1 MVSKLKKCL
10 ICAVSAVMAFTST
23 AITAFADEPY
33 NTYSYDNWGDPIPS
47 QAGYRVERTV
57 TGLDMGLEQ
66 LSDPESDLFISENEN
81 PQLSGARDFFIDQ
94 NTKTMWL
101 ADSGNNRILRL
112 NMDLEVTGVYKTFT
126 GGTISTLEN
135 PMGVFATSDS
145 AGNTTLYIA
154 DSDNQRAIR
163 TKITGDMTAEIEV
176 EYTKPDSAA
185 YTAEAF
191 NPSKILADKEG
202 NAYLVCTSV
211 STGALRYDSTG
222 TFRGFYGANRVEQ
235 TADVIA
241 RKGWRVC
248 AADEQLQ
255 AMTSS
260 VPTEFNN
267 FDIDDQ
273 GFVYTVTE
281 SANASTDA
289 VKKLNPAGYNIW
301 DNAVGNKYEFGD
313 FASGY
318 DESTAISTKLT
329 DVVIGDNGVI
339 NILDYETGRVFQY
352 DEDATLLFIFGT
364 RSTPSEQEGSFTAPN
379 AVETMGTNVFV
390 LDGTKNDIT
399 VFTETVFGKY
409 VHAASVLYVEG
420 RYTDAQP
427 LWEEVMRRDGEY
439 TLAHVALGKAELNNG
454 NYASAMEYFKT
465 AYDQEDY
472 DKAFEYYR
480 DDLLRNNF
488 EIIVSVLLALVILII
503 VYVKLKKHKK
513 IKSITE
519 YIVIL
524 CRKIRNSFKKS
535 KKEGN

>member
-1 MVSKLKKCL
+1 MFKLKKCL
-10 ICAVSAVMAFTST
+10 IAIAAAVMTVTSSSV
-23 AITAFADEPY
+23 TAFADEPY
-33 NTYSYDNWGDPIPS
+33 NTYSYDNWGDAIPS
-47 QAGYRVERTV
+47 QAGYMVERTV

-66 LSDPESDLFISENEN
+66 LSDPESELFVSETEN
-81 PQLSGARDFFIDQ
+81 PQLSGARDFYIDQ
-94 NTKTMWL
+94 NSKTMWL

-112 NMDLEVTGVYKTFT
+112 NMDLEVTGVYKTFS
-126 GGTISTLEN
+126 GTSISTLEN

-145 AGNTTLYIA
+145 DGNTTLYVA
-154 DSDNQRAIR
+154 DTDHGRALRIR
-163 TKITGDMTAEIEV
+163 ITSETTGIVEV
-176 EYTKPDSAA
+176 EYTKPDSAS

-191 NPSKILADKEG
+191 NPSKVIADKEG

-235 TADVIA
+235 TAEVIA
-241 RKGWRVC
+241 RKVWRVF
-248 AADEQLQ
+248 ASDEQLQ
-255 AMTSS
+255 AMASS

-273 GFVYTVTE
+273 GFIYTVTE

-301 DNAVGNKYEFGD
+301 DNAVGNKYDFGD

-318 DESTAISTKLT
+318 DEASAISTKLT
-329 DVVIGDNGVI
+329 DVAIGDNGVI

-379 AVETMGTNVFV
+379 AVETMGTKVYV

-399 VFTETVFGKY
+399 VFAETVFGSY

-427 LWEEVMRRDGEY
+427 LWDEVMRRDGGY
-439 TLAHVALGKAELNNG
+439 TLAHIALGKAELNNG
-454 NYASAMEYFKT
+454 NYAEAMEYFET

-480 DDLLRNNF
+480 DELLRANF
-488 EIIVSVLLALVILII
+488 EVIVIVLLAFVILII
-503 VYVKLKKHKK
+503 VYHQLKKRKK

-524 CRKIRNSFKKS
+524 CKKIANSFKKT
-535 KKEGN
+535 KKEGK